1 MSSDSES
8 VTIKSTSSRASTK
21 ATALKAIRDRF
32 KTLRSDF
39 DAKMKELEAAF
50 TAEFKGGAKKSAS
63 TTKKPATL
71 WTLWCQYVTSK
82 YKDEFTAFRA
92 SPPEGSTATMPAFAK
107 YLKEV
112 TKVDEYA
119 EFSTM
124 DAAERTEMVTA
135 TMDANPKPAKASGRA
150 SKKAA
155 AEVIDEHEEEVLTS
169 NSSSAA
175 SSSSSSA
182 ASSSSSSA
190 AAIPKA
196 SSVAKAPVKRAAK
209 PKATKVPKE
218 WKLGGTTYMKNTD
231 HQVWECSASGLGDWV
246 GLYDTKTKTIDTGVD
261 EPERPVMSE

>member
-1 MSSDSES
+1 MSSDAES
-8 VTIKSTSSRASTK
+8 VTVKSTSSRASLK

-39 DAKMKELEAAF
+39 DVKMKELEAAF
-50 TAEFKGGAKKSAS
+50 MAEFKASGKKSAS

-124 DAAERTEMVTA
+124 DAAERIELVTT
-135 TMDANPKPAKASGRA
+135 TMDATPKASGRA
-150 SKKAA
+150 SKKAVA
-155 AEVIDEHEEEVLTS
+155 ATEVIAEHEEEVLTS
-169 NSSSAA
+169 NSSS
-175 SSSSSSA
+175 SS
-182 ASSSSSSA
+182 

-218 WKLGGTTYMKNTD
+218 WKLGGTAYMKNTD
-231 HQVWECSASGLGDWV
+231 HQVWECSSSGLGDWV

-261 EPERPVMSE
+261 EPVRPVMTE

>member
-1 MSSDSES
+1 MSSDAES
-8 VTIKSTSSRASTK
+8 VTVKSTSSRASLK

-39 DAKMKELEAAF
+39 DVKMKELEAAF
-50 TAEFKGGAKKSAS
+50 MAEFKASGKKSAS

-92 SPPEGSTATMPAFAK
+92 APPEGSTATMPAFAK

-124 DAAERTEMVTA
+124 DAAERIELVTT
-135 TMDANPKPAKASGRA
+135 TMDATPKPAKPVKASGRA
-150 SKKAA
+150 SKKAVA
-155 AEVIDEHEEEVLTS
+155 ATEVIAEHEEEVLTS
-169 NSSSAA
+169 NSSS
-175 SSSSSSA
+175 SS
-182 ASSSSSSA
+182 

-218 WKLGGTTYMKNTD
+218 WKLGGTAYMKNTD
-231 HQVWECSASGLGDWV
+231 HQVWECSSSGLGDWV

-261 EPERPVMSE
+261 EPVRPVMTE